1 MPRLPK
7 FKDFHISPLAG
18 PMNTATPIDLL
29 PNGQF
34 RYVKNFRVDGAGKL
48 IRAGGFKALLDD
60 GNYDVGGAIKNN
72 SDLHD
77 QLGSKE
83 SPTNTTREHITMLY
97 EFESGGGVRKLVAG
111 TSSRLYAL
119 NQRSRNWVLIG
130 DNLGSG
136 YGTGISADY
145 ETIKFKAAQLG
156 NNIVFTNN
164 YNEPLY
170 WFFDTHPD
178 KTSKE
183 LVQVI
188 PDLGKLKITKAA
200 FASEY
205 KGFLFLGD
213 LEEDGAQQSSKVQW
227 SDYIDATSYY
237 PSLSS
242 LAGQQTV
249 GDFGESIIGMA
260 VLGDHLMIYKE
271 RSIWRCS
278 LVSSSN
284 LFVFK
289 QVYQGENTPFYPDTL
304 VNVGGAHFYMA
315 ERGIYRITI
324 SDVAPVRVDWMHNAS
339 GLIYQ
344 EGETITGED
353 GGSVSGGIKD
363 MKITQVGTIAEVSS
377 CTSRPPSILAH
388 PNNLSLNANP
398 CSASYTPKGVFGVT
412 VTGKEPFS
420 YQWQKKLTSSST
432 WADIANEKKASLT
445 LKNPQ
450 APDVSGQEYRVVITN
465 DDGTTTSNAATLSL
479 SSSGNVPTFT
489 SISPGASKNE
499 GESHT
504 FTVKYCDAV
513 TSVQWR
519 KDVGS
524 CNLSQYTDKAS
535 CEGDPEGTW
544 DEGTP
549 ENITHDGTK
558 YFVENGMVEPFAV
571 PGYYYSKLT
580 IKSLVSADSETYD
593 LQATND
599 TGPADSGNMALTV
612 SEVSVITVD
621 EDTGEEGVEP
631 SNDNLSFIIQPQ
643 PYYELYSG
651 ENIGQ
656 HYRVGEGY
664 SKPHFRG
671 GYTAITRDGKK
682 LPQGHKEI
690 VVKVSGGKKP
700 YRLEWKISPNTGGI
714 KINNS
719 GGYTDAYT
727 GEIKVDRMGSGY
739 KKGTVIEFAN
749 SATIT
754 LTEDAFPAGSGP
766 VFPDTIRGTVD
777 AGSGTE
783 IAHQAESLTTTRN
796 WSTLGTGRVPN
807 GHADGAVYTTLAYVR
822 FYSTF
827 TGAPESDNDQS
838 ELNIKFGSFGASTNH
853 CWTDSFI
860 KCFAKDSSGTP
871 QTALSDEVTVDI
883 RVGKPGGWTSVY
895 FDRNEEFFG
904 RD

>member
-136 YGTGISADY
+136 YGSGISAGY
-145 ETIKFKAAQLG
+145 ETIKFKASQLG

-170 WFFDTHPD
+170 WFFDTQPD

-200 FASEY
+200 FAVEY
-205 KGFLFLGD
+205 KGFMFLGD
-213 LEEDGAQQSSKVQW
+213 LEEDGAQQISKVQW
-227 SDYIDATSYY
+227 SDYIDAASYY

-363 MKITQVGTIAEVSS
+363 MKITQSGTIAEVSS
-377 CTSRPPSILAH
+377 CTSRPPSISAH
-388 PNNLSLNANP
+388 PVNLTVNANP
-398 CSASYTPKGVFGVT
+398 CSATYTGEGVFVVT
-412 VTGKEPFS
+412 ATGKEPFS

-432 WADIANEKKASLT
+432 WADLVNENKSSLT
-445 LKNPQ
+445 LTNPQ
-450 APDVSGQEYRVVITN
+450 APDVNGQEYRVVITN
-465 DDGTTTSNAATLSL
+465 DDGTATSNAATLSL
-479 SSSGNVPTFT
+479 SSSGSAPSFSSVTPDVL
-489 SISPGASKNE
+489 KNE

-519 KDVGS
+519 KNAG
-524 CNLSQYTDKAS
+524 
-535 CEGDPEGTW
+535 
-544 DEGTP
+544 GTP
-549 ENITHDGTK
+549 SNVTHDGTK
-558 YFVENGMVEPFAV
+558 YIVESGMVEPTSSTT
-571 PGYYYSKLT
+571 GYYYSKLT
-580 IKSLVSADSETYD
+580 IKSLVSADSSTYD

-599 TGPADSGNMALTV
+599 TGTADSANMAMTV
-612 SEVSVITVD
+612 NSVSVVTVD
-621 EDTGEEGVEP
+621 EDTGGETVTT
-631 SNDNLSFIIQPQ
+631 SSSNLSFILQPQ
-643 PYYELYSG
+643 PVYELY
-651 ENIGQ
+651 ENEQIGQ
-656 HYRVGEGY
+656 SY
-664 SKPHFRG
+664 SSNSTGGATSKETVFKG
-671 GYTAITRDGKK
+671 GYPSITRDGKK
-682 LPQGHKEI
+682 LKGHKEI
-690 VVKVSGGKKP
+690 VAKVSGGTKP
-700 YRLEWKISPNTGGI
+700 YKLEWKVSPNTGGI
-714 KINNS
+714 KINKS
-719 GGYTDAYT
+719 GGYSDGYS
-727 GEIKVDRMGSGY
+727 GEIIVDRMGSGY

-749 SATIT
+749 SAKIT
-754 LTEDAFPAGSGP
+754 LTQDAQPSIPAGSGSLA
-766 VFPDTIRGTVD
+766 FPDTLYGTV
-777 AGSGTE
+777 SGAA
-783 IAHQAESLTTTRN
+783 IAHQAVSLTTTRD
-796 WSTLGTGRVPN
+796 WSSLGTGYTK
-807 GHADGAVYTTLAYVR
+807 HSDGGIESTLAYVY
-822 FYSTF
+822 FYDTDRGS
-827 TGAPESDNDQS
+827 PDSDKDQS
-838 ELNIKFGSFGASTNH
+838 DLHIKRYSFGSG
-853 CWTDSFI
+853 CCTDSFI
-860 KCFAKDSSGTP
+860 KCFATDSTGTP
-871 QTALSDEVTVDI
+871 QTATSSEVTVDI
-883 RVGKPGGWTSVY
+883 RIGNLKDRVWTSAY
-895 FDRNEEFFG
+895 TDGNTEFFEE
-904 RD
+904 